1 MSRLLGYAAQC
12 RVPLALALLLGL
24 AGTAAGLA
32 QPRVVHA
39 ILDRVADDRSV
50 MGPVALLVV
59 LVVAA
64 AALGGLGLWLVELA
78 GERVVLSARGELA
91 QRLTR
96 LRVADLDRGAPAD
109 LAARATADVALLK
122 AASTRGLVDLV
133 TGALGVAGTV
143 VLMLLLDVRLAVVT
157 VLAVLAASFLLVV
170 ALPRLR
176 GATAE
181 AQAAVGALGSALDR
195 ALGAARTVKASGAEA
210 RETAAAR
217 RAATAAYRA
226 GARAARFTALGGVG
240 TALAFHLPVLAVLG
254 AGGALVARGELGV
267 PALTAFL
274 LYVFFLA
281 EPVSSLTLAATA
293 LQSGLAAVDR
303 VDGVLSLPVE
313 ADLHEVPGE
322 GPGWPP
328 AASVRLREVRFS
340 HPGRVP
346 SLHGVSFDAVP
357 GGLTVLA
364 GPSGAGK
371 STVLSLLLRFHEP
384 DAGRVEV
391 AGLPLDR
398 LSRAAVRRQVGYVEQ
413 DAPALDGTVL
423 DNLLY
428 AAPDADAARL
438 AAVLRATRL
447 DDLVSRLPRGLDS
460 RVGPRGAQLSGGE
473 RQRLAVARA
482 LLREPAVL
490 LLDEATSQLDAAK
503 DRALRET
510 LAALRGRCTVVAVAH
525 RGGMVLDA
533 DRVVLLDA
541 GRVRAV
547 GPAAELART
556 DPLFGDLFGD
566 LFLPSRE
573 PVPAG

>member
-32 QPRVVHA
+32 QPRVVHE
-39 ILDRVADDRSV
+39 ILDRVAGDRSV
-50 MGPVALLVV
+50 VGPVTLLVV

-78 GERVVLSARGELA
+78 GERVVLAAREELVR
-91 QRLTR
+91 RLTR
-96 LRVADLDRGAPAD
+96 LRVADLDRSAPAD

-133 TGALGVAGTV
+133 TGALGVVGTV
-143 VLMLLLDVRLAVVT
+143 VLMLVLDVRLAVVT

-210 RETAAAR
+210 RETAAAH
-217 RAATAAYRA
+217 RAATAAYGA

-254 AGGALVARGELGV
+254 AGGALVARGQLGV

-313 ADLHEVPGE
+313 PDLHEAPGE
-322 GPGWPP
+322 GPSWPP
-328 AASVRLREVRFS
+328 AASVRLREIRFS
-340 HPGRVP
+340 HPGRAP

-428 AAPDADAARL
+428 AAPDADPGRV

-482 LLREPAVL
+482 FLREPAVL
-490 LLDEATSQLDAAK
+490 LLDEATSQLDAAS

-541 GRVRAV
+541 GRVRAI

-566 LFLPSRE
+566 LFLHPSR
-573 PVPAG
+573 